1 MPVEDPDPPSVVEAL
16 NRAYRGPGLVGAP
29 TSPYQRKPDVC
40 GRYVRGD
47 RRAPAHVC
55 CTCARERCGEC
66 RRGPPRE
73 PSGVMLALSHRAP
86 SLLPTTRAWCARPSA
101 GKPEGA
107 QPLGLDKERPN
118 HTNKGLFAKLSDEQ
132 ETTFHPEITS
142 KARQQY
148 RNSVL
153 PRSAHTAACLRACL
167 MLGAEAVFGVLSR
180 LLVMQG
186 CARLQQDCPNICTR
200 TIPTSAPRLSQHL
213 HRDSPQHRQRR
224 DSSGPR
230 RRRLPRPSHACR
242 LPSARR
248 CTSTIGNTPLGVSSA
263 PRS

>member
-1 MPVEDPDPPSVVEAL
+1 
-16 NRAYRGPGLVGAP
+16 
-29 TSPYQRKPDVC
+29 
-40 GRYVRGD
+40 
-47 RRAPAHVC
+47 
-55 CTCARERCGEC
+55 
-66 RRGPPRE
+66 
-73 PSGVMLALSHRAP
+73 MLALSHRAP

-180 LLVMQG
+180 LPVMHG
-186 CARLQQDCPNICTR
+186 CAHLHQDCPNVCTGTR
-200 TIPTSAPRLSQHL
+200 HSTGSAGT
-213 HRDSPQHRQRR
+213 RQARAIDVCRAHHMHAGFLRR
-224 DSSGPR
+224 DAVPV
-230 RRRLPRPSHACR
+230 
-242 LPSARR
+242 PSAIHR
-248 CTSTIGNTPLGVSSA
+248 SA
-263 PRS
+263 